1 VTVIIDTTVLIDVSK
16 GTIRAAEFF
25 GRNAGD
31 LVASEVSR
39 VEVLQG
45 ARPYELELLE
55 ELFDVVAWIPVF
67 EEVARRA
74 GALGHQWGRSHS
86 GIDVPDLVIAAS
98 AHITGATLATLN
110 VKHFPMF
117 PGLKPAY

>member
-16 GTIRAAEFF
+16 GTSRAAEFF
-25 GRNAGD
+25 ERNVGD

-39 VEVLQG
+39 IEVLQG

-55 ELFDVVAWIPVF
+55 ELFDVVEWIPVF

-74 GALGHQWGRSHS
+74 GALGQQWRRSHS

-98 AHITGATLATLN
+98 AQITGATLATLN